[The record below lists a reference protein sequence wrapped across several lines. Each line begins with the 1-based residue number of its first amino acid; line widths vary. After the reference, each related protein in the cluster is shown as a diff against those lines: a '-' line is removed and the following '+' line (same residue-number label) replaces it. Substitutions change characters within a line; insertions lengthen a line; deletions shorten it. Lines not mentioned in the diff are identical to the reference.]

1 MRLSSAPAR
10 VPAPFARREDAASCL
25 RHIAPLRAVCHP
37 SPLSASVPDARF
49 RPFGCAAKL
58 ILISSNCPP
67 LRKSEIEYYA
77 MLAKTSVH
85 HYSGSTHTPQPRH
98 TDMHAL
104 LLWPGAAAGCCLAGA
119 RAAVS
124 CVAISRSLAARQP
137 DGGVGWRRSSASGGS
152 PHAAAKAR
160 PGPPFSSRAR
170 ILCPCPPLTQSPP
183 RPCAQTTSPSARP
196 AARCT
201 ALPFSRSRTLATR
214 TSSGPSPRRRRRERF
229 DVAARTARGFA
240 ALLGWRLPSQT
251 DMSRVRHSL
260 PHRPAPERSREAA
273 RGSAYALCVLRLE
286 SRGLKNKLRCM
297 AMGRP
302 CATPTNKRVS
312 A

>member
-1 MRLSSAPAR
+1 MRSQAHPHLEQLPAAAQIRDRVLCHACEDLGASLLWQYAHAPAAAHR
-10 VPAPFARREDAASCL
+10 YAR
-25 RHIAPLRAVCHP
+25 
-37 SPLSASVPDARF
+37 SALVA
-49 RPFGCAAKL
+49 
-58 ILISSNCPP
+58 
-67 LRKSEIEYYA
+67 
-77 MLAKTSVH
+77 
-85 HYSGSTHTPQPRH
+85 
-98 TDMHAL
+98 
-104 LLWPGAAAGCCLAGA
+104 WAAAGCGLAGA

-152 PHAAAKAR
+152 PHAAAEAR

-286 SRGLKNKLRCM
+286 SGAEEQIALYGY
-297 AMGRP
+297 GRP
-302 CATPTNKRVS
+302 CATPTNKRES